1 MQKYNNLL
9 FDLDGTLTDSAPGI
23 LNCVR
28 YALSEM
34 NFPEP
39 PDIMR
44 FVGPPLCESFHDFCG
59 MNDEQ
64 TKEAIRLYRSRYST
78 VGLFENTVYDGIP
91 EMLER
96 LKKGGRRL
104 FVATSKP
111 EVFSVR
117 ILDKFGL
124 SDYFEIIGGA
134 ATDGTRDTKH
144 DVIRYLLDKADIHD
158 TSDVLMIGDRKHDI
172 IGAHS
177 LGIRCMAVLWGYG
190 STDEFNEHG
199 ADYIVSEP
207 SELADTLLLH

>member
-23 LNCVR
+23 INCVK

-34 NFPEP
+34 RFPEP

-44 FVGPPLCESFHDFCG
+44 FVGPPLCESFRDFCG
-59 MNDEQ
+59 MDEAHAQ
-64 TKEAIRLYRSRYST
+64 EAIKLYRSRYST
-78 VGLFENTVYDGIP
+78 IGLFENAVYEGIP
-91 EMLER
+91 QMLER
-96 LKKGGRRL
+96 LKNSGKKL

-111 EVFSVR
+111 EIFSVR

-124 SDYFEIIGGA
+124 SDYFEIVGGA
-134 ATDGTRDTKH
+134 STDGTRDTKH
-144 DVIRYLLDKADIHD
+144 DVIQYLLEKADIHD

-172 IGAHS
+172 IGSHS
-177 LGIRCMAVLWGYG
+177 LNIPCMAVLWGYG
-190 STDEFNEHG
+190 DADEFAQNG

-207 SELADTLLLH
+207 SELAGFLLG